1 MNIST
6 EIYLTKYAFC
16 GFRLYD
22 KEVED
27 NIMTEFKS
35 VQFVG
40 RHNILNY
47 FIKNKLKDLIE
58 SNTGVLKMAFDE
70 TGKFGI
76 NFNFPRNF
84 SEGEQ
89 R

>member
-6 EIYLTKYAFC
+6 EISNEICALWGPTIYLKII
-16 GFRLYD
+16 
-22 KEVED
+22 ED

-35 VQFVG
+35 VQFVV

-70 TGKFGI
+70 TGVQS

-84 SEGEQ
+84 SESEQ